1 MTSEHTARTLRLRN
15 RSSVLRTVLRSGA
28 TTRNRL
34 AHELGLSAG
43 TITNVIGD
51 LADEGLLQEA
61 GQLPSDGGRPT
72 SVICVAPGGA
82 YFLGAD
88 VGESGVAVELFDLSL
103 EPIVR
108 TFEEAPS
115 RSATAVEI
123 AEVLA
128 QAIEETL
135 AKAPDAGKVYGVGLG
150 VPGIVEGGSDGAA
163 KLGGPITI
171 HAQSLGWDPT
181 GLESICARPDLP
193 IFVDNGAKTLAAAEA
208 WFGAGVGSSDS
219 LTILHG
225 RGLGAGIISGGR
237 FLHGAA
243 GSAGEWGHTK
253 VSIGGPQ
260 CNCGQR
266 GCLEAYVGG
275 AALALKWRDASGSE
289 KRTAETLV
297 AELLQ
302 ADAIGDPVATAILAE
317 AIEILGLGISNL
329 VNIFNP
335 DRIIL
340 GGWAGLLMAT
350 AHLETIEV
358 QARSASLHR
367 PGAQFDMVSAQ
378 LGSDGVALGSALLAV
393 EGLIAMPATGKLERA
408 HVGATR

>member
-1 MTSEHTARTLRLRN
+1 MSHEHTARALRLRN
-15 RSSVLRTVLRSGA
+15 RSSVLRAMLRSGA

-43 TITNVIGD
+43 TITNLIGD
-51 LADEGLLQEA
+51 LTDEGLLQEA

-72 SVICVAPGGA
+72 SVVSVAPGGA

-103 EPIVR
+103 EPIAR

-135 AKAPDAGKVYGVGLG
+135 AQAPDSGRVYGVGLG
-150 VPGIVEGGSDGAA
+150 VPGIVEGGSAGTAEPS
-163 KLGGPITI
+163 GPITI
-171 HAQSLGWDPT
+171 YAQSLGWDQT

-193 IFVDNGAKTLAAAEA
+193 IFVDNGAKTLAAAES
-208 WFGAGVGSSDS
+208 WFGAGVGTSDS

-237 FLHGAA
+237 FLHGAV

-275 AALALKWRDASGSE
+275 AALALKWRDASGSDHA
-289 KRTAETLV
+289 TAENLV
-297 AELLQ
+297 AELLG
-302 ADAIGDPVATAILAE
+302 AEAAGNPVATTIVAE
-317 AIEILGLGISNL
+317 AVEILGVGVSNL

-335 DRIIL
+335 DRVIL
-340 GGWAGLLMAT
+340 GGWAGLLLT
-350 AHLETIEV
+350 SAHLETIEL
-358 QARSASLHR
+358 QTRSASLQR
-367 PGAQFDMVSAQ
+367 PGGQFDMVAAQ
-378 LGSDGVALGSALLAV
+378 LGSDGVALGAALLAV
-393 EGLIAMPATGKLERA
+393 EGLIAMPATGHVERA
-408 HVGATR
+408 RVGATP